1 MRRIKLNELRRGA
14 ELHPLIHID
23 PLVHAPARLM
33 VLSYLYVLDSA
44 DYVFLMQMTGLT
56 WGNLA
61 THIGKLEEAGYI
73 EVVKEF
79 KGKKPIS
86 SLRLT
91 MVGRRA
97 FSAYIQLMRKVI
109 NDLSD

>member
-1 MRRIKLNELRRGA
+1 LEKRRSGI
-14 ELHPLIHID
+14 ELHPLNNID

-61 THIGKLEEAGYI
+61 THLKKLEESGYI
-73 EVVKEF
+73 AVEKEF
-79 KGKKPIS
+79 HGKKPHS
-86 SLRLT
+86 TLRLSAE
-91 MVGRRA
+91 GRRA
-97 FSAYIQLMRKVI
+97 FRDYIELMKGVF
-109 NDLSD
+109 NDLPS